1 MELIFSFKKKEQK
14 KFHMKNIL
22 TLAIIVLLVLAVSI
36 IYLGMQRES
45 IFNPPNI
52 TGIGFLMI
60 AIVLVFWR
68 KEIQ

>member
-1 MELIFSFKKKEQK
+1 MR
-14 KFHMKNIL
+14 NVL
-22 TLAIIVLLVLAVSI
+22 TLAIFALLVLAVSI

-52 TGIGFLMI
+52 TGIGFIVI

>member
-1 MELIFSFKKKEQK
+1 
-14 KFHMKNIL
+14 MKNIL
-22 TLAIIVLLVLAVSI
+22 TLASIVLFVLAI
-36 IYLGMQRES
+36 LIMYLGMQRET

-60 AIVLVFWR
+60 AVVLVFWR